1 MPSNNDDRL
10 KPVKPTITIIFIGV
24 KINRT
29 LKVHFV
35 VKNPNHDYIYP
46 GPRGF
51 LFCFRD
57 WNENAVMGIRNGDWE
72 IKREKL

>member
-57 WNENAVMGIRNGDWE
+57 
-72 IKREKL
+72 

>member
-1 MPSNNDDRL
+1 MPSNNDARL

-29 LKVHFV
+29 LKVPFV
-35 VKNPNHDYIYP
+35 VKNPNHDYP

-57 WNENAVMGIRNGDWE
+57 
-72 IKREKL
+72 